1 MFSKLQKSKM
11 SKRIISKSS
20 KGQKRSSSTFSNL
33 LSMNTSGEE
42 GEETHPRRGACPS
55 KRTSAYLD
63 QSRGETENPSLS
75 RVKKKKSWTWL
86 HFDEIENT
94 KTCKCKYCPTT
105 FVINGTGTMAKHM
118 HSKHPAMIALASKHP
133 SMIALDS
140 KHPNMIDKPKQSP
153 QNTKGKVTKSFKSD
167 ANNSAHKA
175 FLEFVVTNN
184 LAFTLGEEPL
194 FQKFVSTLQPLYKPL
209 SGTVLK
215 DMLMQTYM
223 KTRQQVIDRLSES
236 SVALT
241 TDVWISPNNV
251 AFMVTGVAIWNERI
265 KPINIIIG
273 FKHVMGEHSGVNLAE
288 SFYNTV
294 TFYQLNDN
302 MLSITTDD
310 ATSSETFVDHIAYLS
325 IDTSRPFKKDY
336 WFRCFIHVIN
346 LCVKCAVE
354 VMFELLQKLRDF
366 IVEIRA
372 SPQRIQ
378 KFKTVVTECELESL
392 DYEEDEIFC
401 FEGAIIPDDLLPVL
415 DCPKRWSSTYFF
427 LKRGLRLK
435 PAFDK
440 IAEDQEFRK
449 NLLGEEEWLSFRQM
463 FSFLEEFT
471 LVTTYIEAN
480 QHPTVSLVVPMCNR
494 LLNLL
499 EETSQDPSNHPLL
512 VKGAAAGLLK
522 LSAYYDKASPVVMAA
537 TFMDPRCKMQ
547 YFIDNGW
554 SCGGETVDAFDGIEE
569 NLITSRVKP
578 VIENVWSQYNVPDS
592 PPSKHK
598 HSTPKN
604 ENSTKANESA
614 ISTKSK
620 INNSYFAQV
629 VFGSSSQTS
638 NRFEKDEMTEYEEE
652 ETEPADC
659 DPMAVFDYWAN
670 RSARWP
676 RLCAMA
682 KDLLS
687 IPATTAA
694 SERTFSACKDL
705 FDFAGMNLNPE
716 VAEALVCL
724 RSWYRAG
731 LVNDGD
737 VHEFIEEKGDGH
749 ND

>member
-20 KGQKRSSSTFSNL
+20 NGQKRSSSTFSSL
-33 LSMNTSGEE
+33 LSLNTSGEE
-42 GEETHPRRGACPS
+42 GDETHLRRGACPS
-55 KRTSAYLD
+55 KRPSTYMD
-63 QSRGETENPSLS
+63 QSRGEAENPSLS

-133 SMIALDS
+133 NMIALDPQ
-140 KHPNMIDKPKQSP
+140 HPSVIAQSKQST
-153 QNTKGKVTKSFKSD
+153 QNTKEKITKSFKGD
-167 ANNSAHKA
+167 VNIAHKA
-175 FLEFVVTNN
+175 FLEFVVSNN
-184 LAFTLGEEPL
+184 HALTLGEEPL

-209 SGTVLK
+209 SGTALK
-215 DMLMQTYM
+215 DMMMQTYM
-223 KTRQQVIDRLSES
+223 KTRQQVIDRLTET

-241 TDVWISPNNV
+241 TDMWISPNNV
-251 AFMVTGVAIWNERI
+251 AFLVTGVAIWNEGI

-273 FKHVMGEHSGVNLAE
+273 FKHVMGELSGVNLAE
-288 SFYNTV
+288 SFYDTV

-310 ATSSETFVDHIAYLS
+310 ATSSEAFADHITYLS
-325 IDTSRPFKKDY
+325 SNTSRPFKKDY
-336 WFRCFIHVIN
+336 WFRCFTQVIN

-354 VMFELLQKLRDF
+354 EMFALLQKLRDLV
-366 IVEIRA
+366 VEIRA
-372 SPQRIQ
+372 FPQRIQ
-378 KFKTVVTECELESL
+378 KFKTIVNECGLENL
-392 DYEEDEIFC
+392 EYEEDEVFC
-401 FEGAIIPDDLLPVL
+401 FEGAIIPDDILPVL

-427 LKRGLRLK
+427 LKRGLKLR

-440 IAEDQEFRK
+440 IAEDQELSK
-449 NLLGEEEWLSFRQM
+449 NLLGEEDWISFRQM

-499 EETSQDPSNHPLL
+499 EETSQEPSNHPLL

-522 LSAYYDKASPVVMAA
+522 LSTYYDKASPVVMAA

-578 VIENVWSQYNVPDS
+578 VIESVWGQYNAPPS
-592 PPSKHK
+592 PPSKSN

-604 ENSTKANESA
+604 ENSTKTNKSA

-638 NRFEKDEMTEYEEE
+638 NRFEKDEMAEYEEE

-659 DPMAVFDYWAN
+659 DPMAVFEYWSN
-670 RSARWP
+670 RSSRWP

-694 SERTFSACKDL
+694 SERTFSAGKDL

-716 VAEALVCL
+716 AAEALVCL

-731 LVNDGD
+731 LMNDGD
-737 VHEFIEEKGDGH
+737 HEFIEGKSDSH

>member
-33 LSMNTSGEE
+33 LSMNTSGED
-42 GEETHPRRGACPS
+42 GDETHPRKGASPS
-55 KRTSAYLD
+55 KRPSAYLD

-140 KHPNMIDKPKQSP
+140 KHTSKIAQPKQST
-153 QNTKGKVTKSFKSD
+153 QNTKGKVMKSFKSD
-167 ANNSAHKA
+167 ANIAHKA

-184 LAFTLGEEPL
+184 LSFTLGEEPL

-209 SGTVLK
+209 SGTALK
-215 DMLMQTYM
+215 DLLMQTYM
-223 KTRQQVIDRLSES
+223 KTRQEVIDRLSEN

-241 TDVWISPNNV
+241 ADVWISPNNV
-251 AFMVTGVAIWNERI
+251 AFMVTGVAIWNEKI

-273 FKHVMGEHSGVNLAE
+273 FKHVMGEHSGVNFAE
-288 SFYNTV
+288 SFYDTV

-310 ATSSETFVDHIAYLS
+310 ATSSETFIDHIAYLS
-325 IDTSRPFKKDY
+325 INTSRPFKKDY

-354 VMFELLQKLRDF
+354 VMFELLQKLRNL
-366 IVEIRA
+366 IVQIRA

-378 KFKTVVTECELESL
+378 KFKTIANECRLENL

-427 LKRGLRLK
+427 LKRGLKLR
-435 PAFDK
+435 PALDK
-440 IAEDQEFRK
+440 IAEDKELCK
-449 NLLGEEEWLSFRQM
+449 NSLDEREWLSFQQM

-499 EETSQDPSNHPLL
+499 EETSQEPSNHPLL

-578 VIENVWSQYNVPDS
+578 VIDSVWSQYNVPSS
-592 PPSKHK
+592 PPPNSN
-598 HSTPKN
+598 HSTSKN
-604 ENSTKANESA
+604 EKSTKANNSA
-614 ISTKSK
+614 INSKSK

-638 NRFEKDEMTEYEEE
+638 SRVEKDEMTEYEEE

-659 DPMAVFDYWAN
+659 DPMAVFDYWAK
-670 RSARWP
+670 RSTRWP
-676 RLCAMA
+676 NLCAMA

-694 SERTFSACKDL
+694 SERTFSAGKDL
-705 FDFAGMNLNPE
+705 FNFAGMNLNPE
-716 VAEALVCL
+716 TAEALVCL
-724 RSWYRAG
+724 RSWYKAG

-737 VHEFIEEKGDGH
+737 VHEFIEGKGDSH